1 MNEKLEKYKTYLTN
15 LKKSLVYYNFLVP
28 LFDYLKE
35 KNLEFETITKEQLAQ
50 YFTDKQYSENSINNV
65 IKSCRNYAKF
75 LQIEKHSCFEIKML
89 EVIKREIEVIELE
102 DIQKAVKYIAT
113 YNSRLNANK
122 IEIVLYLM
130 FYTLIRKSEL
140 LFLKREDF
148 DLVNSEIKIYE
159 KKTKQE
165 NTVDFPEKFTPKI
178 VAYFNSEPEKNNAF
192 NITEPEI
199 NYLFREVMSKAL
211 GKKVKPHLTRHGG
224 IRYLLEKLPPQ
235 DVQNIAGHKNIMT
248 TLQYGK
254 VNRKTRK
261 ENYRKKIG

>member
-1 MNEKLEKYKTYLTN
+1 
-15 LKKSLVYYNFLVP
+15 
-28 LFDYLKE
+28 
-35 KNLEFETITKEQLAQ
+35 
-50 YFTDKQYSENSINNV
+50 
-65 IKSCRNYAKF
+65 
-75 LQIEKHSCFEIKML
+75 ML

-102 DIQKAVKYIAT
+102 DIQKTIRYIAT

-122 IEIVLYLM
+122 IEIILYLM
-130 FYTLIRKSEL
+130 FYTLMRKSEIL
-140 LFLKREDF
+140 SLKRLDF

-178 VAYFNSEPEKNNAF
+178 IAYFNSEPEENNAL

-199 NYLFREVMSKAL
+199 NYLFRGVMSKAL

-235 DVQNIAGHKNIMT
+235 DVQDIAGHKNIKT